1 MQLRRE
7 QIERWVEVVI
17 LAAAAA
23 WTLWFFRLQLYGI
36 TDTHYLEWDAR
47 SGTLGPWRYHGTGL
61 FPNDLLIDFAD
72 VYYPPGV
79 KAVYWIGTLFA
90 NPFWVSKL
98 FPFVLGAILVW
109 QSYALGRALGGR
121 VLGAAAVVL
130 ILHCHF
136 VWGRIV
142 GINAR
147 AFGFPLM
154 VAFMRYAVERRERPA
169 LAVLFAETLFYP
181 SAFLICAPAYGAT
194 LLWPW
199 KLDRRWLRYFA
210 VVAAGLVCVA
220 LGTLRT
226 DPRIG
231 HPIRMSELM
240 TLRQRA
246 IVGTWPLPTALDTMA
261 QTAKTAVHDDYG
273 ILRWLEKATWRQN
286 GVPVAIFAAAMALLL
301 LVRTAMTRRWRL
313 LAEVPIV
320 FPAMLIGSLVA
331 FAVAQAVPYRLYI
344 PDRLLLYAWPPLL
357 LFGLLLLAYL
367 ALSTV
372 TSRRTAAIGAAL
384 LCGALEL
391 GFYGDGFQADI
402 NIHNWARRD
411 DATAKFA
418 ATLPKD
424 AIIAAPFDESSNI
437 QTWARRKVLFS
448 SILNTP
454 IHYPIGL
461 ELERRIEEFY
471 RAYYARD
478 LGPVKQMMDVDH
490 VDYLVVDERDF
501 GPAANKRAEYLMW
514 TGLARSLINAGPPD
528 KMLFAH
534 PPAQAVV
541 AKNGPVSVID
551 LHKL

>member
-1 MQLRRE
+1 MHPSRQRIE
-7 QIERWVEVVI
+7 QWIEVVI

-61 FPNDLLIDFAD
+61 FPNDLMVDFAD

-79 KAVYWIGTLFA
+79 KAVYWIGTLFV

-109 QSYALGRALGGR
+109 QAYALGRVLGGR
-121 VLGAAAVVL
+121 VIGAAAVVL
-130 ILHCHF
+130 LLHCHF
-136 VWGRIV
+136 VWGRMV

-154 VAFMRYAVERRERPA
+154 VSFMRYAVERRERPA

-181 SAFLICAPAYGAT
+181 STFLICAPAYGAT

-199 KLDRRWLRYFA
+199 KLDGRWLRYFA
-210 VVAAGLVCVA
+210 VVAAGLVCVG
-220 LGTLRT
+220 LTTLRT

-240 TLRQRA
+240 TLRQKA
-246 IVGTWPLPTALDTMA
+246 IVGTYPLPTAGEVMA
-261 QTAKTAVHDDYG
+261 QTAKTALHDDYG
-273 ILRWLEKATWRQN
+273 VIPWLEKAAWRQN
-286 GVPVAIFAAAMALLL
+286 GVPVAIFAGALALLL
-301 LVRTAMTRRWRL
+301 LVRMAMTRRWRL
-313 LAEVPIV
+313 LAEVPIL
-320 FPAMLIGSLVA
+320 FPAMLVGSLIA

-367 ALSTV
+367 AFSTV
-372 TSRRTAAIGAAL
+372 MARSTAAIAAAV
-384 LCGALEL
+384 LCIALEL
-391 GFYGDGFQADI
+391 GFYGSGFWRDI
-402 NIHNWARRD
+402 NIHNWTRRD
-411 DATAKFA
+411 DATVKFT

-424 AIIAAPFDESSNI
+424 VLIAAPFDMSSNI
-437 QTWARRKVLFS
+437 ETWARRKTLFS

-478 LGPVKQMMDVDH
+478 LAPVKQMMDVDH
-490 VDYLVVDERDF
+490 VDYLVVDARDF
-501 GPAANKRAEYLMW
+501 GPDANKRAEYLMW
-514 TGLARSLINAGPPD
+514 TPLARQLLGAGPVD
-528 KMLFAH
+528 KLFFAH
-534 PPAQAVV
+534 PPAGAVV